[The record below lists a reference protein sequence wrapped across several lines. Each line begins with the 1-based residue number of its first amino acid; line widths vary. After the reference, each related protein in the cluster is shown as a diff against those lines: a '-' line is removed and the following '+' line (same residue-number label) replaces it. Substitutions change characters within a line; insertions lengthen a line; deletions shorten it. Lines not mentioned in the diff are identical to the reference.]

1 MPAHCGRHL
10 WEALIAAGEAFDIT
24 PYGTESM
31 HVLRAEKG
39 FIIVGQDTDGSM
51 TPADMN
57 MDWVVAK
64 NKTFSFIGKRSLQ
77 AQRRAARSAQAIRR
91 ISAVEPK
98 GGAPRGRAGGVRS
111 ATADPDVDAGPCDVE
126 LLQRQSWALVCIGGD
141 QGRSQSDGS
150 GGALSIGG
158 RAYPGRRNR

>member
-1 MPAHCGRHL
+1 M
-10 WEALIAAGEAFDIT
+10 AAGEELDIT

-57 MDWVVAK
+57 MDWVVGK

-77 AQRRAARSAQAIRR
+77 RSDSVRENRKQLVGLKTVDGAQVLPEGAQVVFNPEETI
-91 ISAVEPK
+91 PK
-98 GGAPRGRAGGVRS
+98 SIQGHVASRYFNAQPRH
-111 ATADPDVDAGPCDVE
+111 
-126 LLQRQSWALVCIGGD
+126 
-141 QGRSQSDGS
+141 
-150 GGALSIGG
+150 
-158 RAYPGRRNR
+158 